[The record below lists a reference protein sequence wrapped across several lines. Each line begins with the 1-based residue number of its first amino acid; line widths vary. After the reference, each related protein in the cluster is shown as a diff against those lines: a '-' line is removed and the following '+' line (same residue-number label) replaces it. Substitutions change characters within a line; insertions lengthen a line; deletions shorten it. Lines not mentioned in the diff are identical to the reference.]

1 MRSPPDTPARVSTS
15 TRPRR
20 RALWLLAAA
29 APLLLLASLVQLR
42 TQDQGLLLDLAG
54 RPVDAAGA
62 LQAQWQ
68 RLVRDCSALQRPAA
82 GSAAWAEA
90 QQVLAAHSSPAS
102 RGARPLQLL
111 QTAGGD
117 WLLAEVVWD
126 GAGAQP
132 VHAPLDPAIVPLHR
146 VGGVLQVQTPGV
158 WSGDTGPCTAPVFIR
173 RWLQRQ
179 VPDMPADLSLC
190 LDPQWP
196 AFAG

>member
-1 MRSPPDTPARVSTS
+1 MEIRPSPPAPARP
-15 TRPRR
+15 RARR
-20 RALWLLAAA
+20 RALWVLAAA

-42 TQDQGLLLDLAG
+42 AQDQGLLLDLAG

-62 LQAQWQ
+62 LQARWQ

-90 QQVLAAHSSPAS
+90 QQVLAAHSPPAS

-111 QTAGGD
+111 QTASGD

-146 VGGVLQVQTPGV
+146 VGGVLQVQTTGV
-158 WSGDTGPCTAPVFIR
+158 WSGDTGPWHAPVFIR

-179 VPDMPADLSLC
+179 LPALPADLALC